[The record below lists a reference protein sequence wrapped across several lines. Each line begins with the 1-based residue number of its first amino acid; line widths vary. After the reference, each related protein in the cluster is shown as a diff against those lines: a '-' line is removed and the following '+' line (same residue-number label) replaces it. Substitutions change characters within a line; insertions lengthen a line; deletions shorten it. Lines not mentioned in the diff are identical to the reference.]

1 MKTKELVKQRK
12 KKLEVAIMPR
22 EHSHA
27 VRVNTSLAAK
37 LFVSQYRNQ
46 KTWKEDWKV
55 AFNNQE
61 QQWNQAKETN

>member
-1 MKTKELVKQRK
+1 
-12 KKLEVAIMPR
+12 MPR

-46 KTWKEDWKV
+46 KTWKDDWKV
-55 AFNNQE
+55 AFNKQE